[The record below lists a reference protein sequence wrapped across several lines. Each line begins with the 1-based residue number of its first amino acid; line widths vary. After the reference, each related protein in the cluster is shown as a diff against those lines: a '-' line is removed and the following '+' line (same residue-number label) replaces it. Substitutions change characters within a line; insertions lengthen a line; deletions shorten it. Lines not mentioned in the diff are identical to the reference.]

1 MLQKNNGQTSFV
13 PTATFFSQR
22 LPTMLQR
29 EGNKDERERSKI
41 VCVGGGIMKTIGQ
54 IGDKTLP
61 DKKCET
67 VEWSHEGIRD
77 SLSVNVC
84 ATENAGYK

>member
-1 MLQKNNGQTSFV
+1 
-13 PTATFFSQR
+13 
-22 LPTMLQR
+22 
-29 EGNKDERERSKI
+29 
-41 VCVGGGIMKTIGQ
+41 MKTIGQ

-67 VEWSHEGIRD
+67 LEWSHEGIRD

>member
-1 MLQKNNGQTSFV
+1 MLQQ
-13 PTATFFSQR
+13 
-22 LPTMLQR
+22 

-41 VCVGGGIMKTIGQ
+41 VVRGKIMKTIGQ

-67 VEWSHEGIRD
+67 LEWGHKESESHSPSMCVQQRMQD
-77 SLSVNVC
+77 TSQ
-84 ATENAGYK
+84 